1 MCRFCRGIAT
11 RAHVLCIHGKESRDG
26 QRREELVSLIG
37 LIWAVAAPLLLL
49 VPNIALSALLRRRGW
64 QRPKLLACAIVLVP
78 VAAVYAYDRAE
89 FSALCRE
96 IGRPVITTRAVA
108 DGIYLN
114 SGTANSFGTRYLSQ
128 EGFSWLER
136 RDIYVRGGLVR
147 VTRDDAGL
155 YPETKI
161 PALTARYEV
170 LETHETRAPN
180 IGISRTKVID
190 RQTGTEMSRAGDAN
204 FLGGR
209 MSMVLGVYGSSS
221 GLSAMSDP
229 AGFRG
234 YYHLARDTLRP

>member
-1 MCRFCRGIAT
+1 MWRICRGIALQAQDSSI
-11 RAHVLCIHGKESRDG
+11 RAKKSRDG
-26 QRREELVSLIG
+26 QTREELVTLMG
-37 LIWAVAAPLLLL
+37 LIWAVGAPLLLL
-49 VPNIALSALLRRRGW
+49 VPVVVLVVFLRRRGW
-64 QRPKLLACAIVLVP
+64 QRPKLLAGAIVLVP
-78 VAAVYAYDRAE
+78 VAAVYAYDRSE

-114 SGTANSFGTRYLSQ
+114 SGTANSFGTRYISQ

-180 IGISRTKVID
+180 ISISWTKVID
-190 RQTGTEMSRAGDAN
+190 RQTGTEMARAGDAN

-209 MSMVLGVYGSSS
+209 MSIVLGVYGSSS
-221 GLSAMSDP
+221 CLSAMSDP
-229 AGFRG
+229 SGFRG